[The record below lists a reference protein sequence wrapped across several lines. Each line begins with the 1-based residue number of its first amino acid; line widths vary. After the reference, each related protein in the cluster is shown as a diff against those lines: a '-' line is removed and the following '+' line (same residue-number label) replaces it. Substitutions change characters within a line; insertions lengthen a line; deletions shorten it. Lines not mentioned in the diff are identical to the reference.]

1 LLKFFGGSER
11 IACAVYE
18 QCRDVKIRKMFDAEL
33 VGLARGKE
41 RGGQKQEAI
50 SQVRV
55 FGEQHRGLTAAVGMT
70 SEKEAAGRHRPH
82 DADGVS

>member
-1 LLKFFGGSER
+1 MER
-11 IACAVYE
+11 V
-18 QCRDVKIRKMFDAEL
+18 
-33 VGLARGKE
+33 
-41 RGGQKQEAI
+41 GQKQEAI